1 MNYDKKMTAQ
11 NFYYF
16 CKKYLEN
23 YIIKVYTTYK

>member
-1 MNYDKKMTAQ
+1 MTKKMTAQ